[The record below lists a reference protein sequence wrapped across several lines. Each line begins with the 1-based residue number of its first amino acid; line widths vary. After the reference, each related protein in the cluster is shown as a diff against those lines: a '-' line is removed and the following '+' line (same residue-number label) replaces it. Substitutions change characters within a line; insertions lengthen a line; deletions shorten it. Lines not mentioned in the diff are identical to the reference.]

1 MTDTFFHL
9 GEVKREAFDL
19 SSLKSKLQH
28 VDKGCCSHDSEE
40 ECNEY
45 LLEYPLNQRRC
56 VAALENLHLSRAKLE
71 AEFRSE
77 IQELEKKY
85 QAKYQPLYDQRA
97 ALVQGLREPTPQ
109 EYGDVPE
116 DAVAELNEKG
126 EPIIDSTTKGLPEFW
141 LTALK
146 NHPAVSE
153 MITEDDIP
161 ALAFLEDVKI
171 GHINGSPG
179 FRLEFVFGENPFF
192 KNKSLV
198 KEYYLAEP
206 NTPLAEDYIYDHAVG
221 TPIEWKEGKNL
232 CFKTVTKTQRQKN
245 GKGTRVVKRE
255 EPVESFFHF
264 FSPPTIPEDEGS
276 DSEEDDVE
284 ELEQELEADYEM
296 GDLIKS
302 EIVPNAIHWFTG
314 KALDY
319 SDYSNYYGD
328 EEDDEEDYED
338 SDEDDSEED
347 SEDDDR
353 KKPFKFTGAAR
364 NGQKQDCQPQ

>member
-1 MTDTFFHL
+1 M
-9 GEVKREAFDL
+9 
-19 SSLKSKLQH
+19 KSKLER
-28 VDKGCCSHDSEE
+28 VDKGCSHGSDE
-40 ECNEY
+40 ECNDY

-71 AEFRSE
+71 AEFRTE
-77 IQELEKKY
+77 VQELEKKY
-85 QAKYQPLYDQRA
+85 LSKFQPLYDQRA
-97 ALVQGLREPTPQ
+97 ALVQGIREPTPQ
-109 EYGDVPE
+109 EYGEIPE
-116 DAVAELNEKG
+116 DSVAELNEKG
-126 EPIIDSTTKGLPEFW
+126 EPISAGNTKGLPGFW

-153 MITEDDIP
+153 MITEDDIE
-161 ALAFLEDVKI
+161 ALASLEDIKI
-171 GHINGSPG
+171 AHISGSPG
-179 FRLEFVFGENPFF
+179 FRLEFVFGENSFF

-206 NTPLAEDYIYDHAVG
+206 NTPLAEDFIYDHAIG

-264 FSPPTIPEDEGS
+264 FSPPTIPEAEGS

-319 SDYSNYYGD
+319 SDYSNYYD
-328 EEDDEEDYED
+328 EEEEEDDEDYDD

-347 SEDDDR
+347 SEDEV
-353 KKPFKFTGAAR
+353 KKPFKFTGASR
-364 NGQKQDCQPQ
+364 NAPKQDCQTQ